1 MSHSFAEALT
11 VRDVGDATLIAG
23 ELFQA
28 SFNSAFPS
36 PREFQ
41 LGSEW
46 VKKSAWHQY
55 VAQYIRADGKVE
67 CVGFCNWIRYDDV
80 YLEGGMCVKKHFYR
94 SLPKHEFRDCKALGG
109 VAQIMME
116 SAARDLSDAAAW
128 FGYCGDSQAYRVDQR
143 VGYQPTAHKHLIVK
157 WLHGLENEL
166 DANAQAILIEAIA
179 KIGPF

>member
-1 MSHSFAEALT
+1 MSRSFAAALT

-28 SFNSAFPS
+28 SFNSAFPT

-41 LGSEW
+41 LGTILVE
-46 VKKSAWHQY
+46 KSAWHQY
-55 VAQYIRADGKVE
+55 VAHYTRADGTVE
-67 CVGFCNWIRYDDV
+67 CVGFCNWIRYGSEHGDV

-94 SLPKHEFRDCKALGG
+94 RLSKDEFRDCKALGG

-116 SAARDLSDAAAW
+116 AAARELNDADAW

-143 VGYQPTAHKHLIVK
+143 VGYQPTVHKHLIVK
-157 WLHGLENEL
+157 WLREL
-166 DANAQAILIEAIA
+166 NINSQAKLMAAIA

>member
-1 MSHSFAEALT
+1 MSRSFAEALT

-41 LGSEW
+41 LGTER

-55 VAQYIRADGKVE
+55 VAEYIRADGSVE
-67 CVGFCNWIRYDDV
+67 CVGFCNWIRYENV

-94 SLPKHEFRDCKALGG
+94 SLSKQEFRDCKALGG

-116 SAARDLSDAAAW
+116 SAARDLNDAAAW

-157 WLHGLENEL
+157 WLREV
-166 DANAQAILIEAIA
+166 DANAQAKLIEAIA